1 MRRVSSPL
9 SAPRLSYSLLGGM
22 LLVLSSMLYFF
33 QQVLNG
39 LHSGALYALLA
50 FGYVLTNGILHRT
63 NLAYGAL
70 FAFCGQAMILSV
82 AFGYQV
88 LWLTLLA
95 SVLFGVLAAFL
106 YAALI
111 SHVLSRSVFE
121 PLADRSPNA
130 IVVTTLGILLVL
142 SEASRIAADT
152 HDLWLPPMLAEP
164 VVFAEASGFKA
175 TLTLIQVLDCAVV
188 VAAVALATWAFARS
202 NFGRCW
208 RAVSDDPRAAAL
220 CGVDVRGVFRRA
232 VLFGGFCAALAGVM
246 ASLYYGNVSFGSG
259 LVYGLKILFVTA
271 VGGYLSPPR
280 AALGAAAFGMAES
293 LWAGYFP
300 AEWRD
305 AWMYL
310 FLVAMLILIGAGR
323 DTGKVV

>member
-1 MRRVSSPL
+1 
-9 SAPRLSYSLLGGM
+9 
-22 LLVLSSMLYFF
+22 MLYFF

-39 LHSGALYALLA
+39 LHSGAIYALLA
-50 FGYVLTNGILHRT
+50 FGYVLTNGLLHRT

-70 FAFCGQAMILSV
+70 FAFCGQTMILAV

-95 SVLFGVLAAFL
+95 SLMLGIVTAFL

-121 PLADRSPNA
+121 PLADRTPNA

-164 VVFAEASGFKA
+164 VVFAEGAGFKV
-175 TLTLIQVLDCAVV
+175 TLTLIQLLDCAVV
-188 VAAVALATWAFARS
+188 VAVIVLASWAFARS
-202 NFGRCW
+202 SFGRRW
-208 RAVSDDPRAAAL
+208 RAVSDDPRAAAM
-220 CGVDVRGVFRRA
+220 CGVDVRATFRGAVFYS
-232 VLFGGFCAALAGVM
+232 GFCAALAGIL
-246 ASLYYGNVSFGSG
+246 AGLYYGNVSFGSG

-271 VGGYLSPPR
+271 VGGYMSPSR

-300 AEWRD
+300 IEWRE

-310 FLVAMLILIGAGR
+310 FLVAMLVLIGAGR
-323 DTGKVV
+323 DQGKVA

>member
-1 MRRVSSPL
+1 
-9 SAPRLSYSLLGGM
+9 
-22 LLVLSSMLYFF
+22 MLYFF

-70 FAFCGQAMILSV
+70 FAFCGQTMILTA
-82 AFGYQV
+82 AFGYQA

-95 SVLFGVLAAFL
+95 SVALGIVAAFL

-111 SHVLSRSVFE
+111 SHVLSRSIFE

-142 SEASRIAADT
+142 SEASRIAANT
-152 HDLWLPPMLAEP
+152 HDLWLPPMLAQTI
-164 VVFAEASGFKA
+164 VFAQSASFKA
-175 TLTLIQVLDCAVV
+175 TLTLIQLLDCAAVL
-188 VAAVALATWAFARS
+188 AAIALAAWGFTHS
-202 NFGRCW
+202 SFGRSW
-208 RAVSDDPRAAAL
+208 RAVSDDPKAAAM
-220 CGVDVRGVFRRA
+220 CGVDVRAVFRRA
-232 VLFGGFCAALAGVM
+232 VLFGGLCAALAGVL
-246 ASLYYGNVSFGSG
+246 AGFYYGNISFGTG

-271 VGGYLSPPR
+271 VGGYLSPLR

-300 AEWRD
+300 LEWRD
-305 AWMYL
+305 GWMYL
-310 FLVAMLILIGAGR
+310 FLVAMLVLIGAGR
-323 DTGKVV
+323 DQQKIA

>member
-1 MRRVSSPL
+1 
-9 SAPRLSYSLLGGM
+9 
-22 LLVLSSMLYFF
+22 MLYFF

-70 FAFCGQAMILSV
+70 FAFCGQAMILTA

-95 SVLFGVLAAFL
+95 AVVLGVVAAFL

-121 PLADRSPNA
+121 PLADRTPNA

-152 HDLWLPPMLAEP
+152 HDLWLPPMLAQP
-164 VVFAEASGFKA
+164 IVFAQDASFKA
-175 TLTLIQVLDCAVV
+175 TLTLIQLIDCAVV
-188 VAAVALATWAFARS
+188 AGGNRARHMGVRPLELRPALARRLRRSPGRGHVRRRRARGVPACGARS
-202 NFGRCW
+202 
-208 RAVSDDPRAAAL
+208 AASAPRWP
-220 CGVDVRGVFRRA
+220 
-232 VLFGGFCAALAGVM
+232 
-246 ASLYYGNVSFGSG
+246 ASWPAST
-259 LVYGLKILFVTA
+259 TA
-271 VGGYLSPPR
+271 MS
-280 AALGAAAFGMAES
+280 ASA
-293 LWAGYFP
+293 P
-300 AEWRD
+300 ASS
-305 AWMYL
+305 
-310 FLVAMLILIGAGR
+310 
-323 DTGKVV
+323 TG